1 MFRSLPALAL
11 AALASCSTLE
21 VPGEVAAVAGPAE
34 ARAVLDRA
42 TRQNRDPWGSVR
54 EVRVGYDGE
63 WTGVVARLQPV
74 LVDKEHRKT
83 SRERYQPRQRRIEQ
97 THSGPSGVKRVVR
110 DGRSVEVI
118 FEDRADAGGS
128 ASEEERAAAAL
139 VADAYQI
146 FLFGPSFL
154 LAEGVELERLAAKEL
169 GGETCDRI
177 QGRLRPGLG
186 FAAEDRF
193 IAWIGRDSGRMHR
206 IQFTIDGLASTRG
219 ADVDVTFS
227 GFERLADGREWPT
240 RFVEYVH
247 RPVFVKAHEW
257 RMTSL
262 EVDGRKLK

>member
-1 MFRSLPALAL
+1 MGDPAA
-11 AALASCSTLE
+11 
-21 VPGEVAAVAGPAE
+21 
-34 ARAVLDRA
+34 ARALLDRA
-42 TRQNRDPWGSVR
+42 AKRNRDPWNSLR

-63 WTGVVARLQPV
+63 WTGIVKRLQPV
-74 LVDKEHRKT
+74 LVDAEHRK
-83 SRERYQPRQRRIEQ
+83 SSQERYQPRQRRIEQ
-97 THSGPSGVKRVVR
+97 THRGPAGVKRVVR
-110 DGRSVEVI
+110 DGRSVEVV
-118 FEDRADAGGS
+118 FKHQGENRGP

-139 VADAYQI
+139 VADAYQV
-146 FLFGPSFL
+146 FLFGPSYL
-154 LAEGVELERLAAKEL
+154 NAEAEELEQLAAKEL
-169 GGETCDRI
+169 GGELCDRI

-206 IQFTIDGLASTRG
+206 FQFTIDGLASTRG

-257 RMTSL
+257 EMTSL
-262 EVDGRKLK
+262 EVDGRKLLPKGEVGR